1 MSFENPINK
10 RVKKYEE
17 QLQNSGII
25 SKDEIKEENKEEQI
39 ISLDEILKTSTEEK
53 TQIELIDFPHSA
65 IITGVPKAESLTPEQ
80 LGAITI
86 KYDNNF
92 NEIKQAM

>member
-17 QLQNSGII
+17 QLQNSGIV
-25 SKDEIKEENKEEQI
+25 SKEKKEEIKEEQI

>member
-17 QLQNSGII
+17 QLQSSGIV
-25 SKDEIKEENKEEQI
+25 SKEKKEEIKEEQI
-39 ISLDEILKTSTEEK
+39 ISLDEILKTSNEIK
-53 TQIELIDFPHSA
+53 PQIELIGFPHSA